1 MLPCHIIFIKI
12 IHHAYIYMYGNLKLT
27 GILFKRNVIVAPGF
41 DGGVEQFDFR
51 MSPGSYRSRS
61 VYRVGGECGN
71 SAKKR
76 EDCFMSA

>member
-1 MLPCHIIFIKI
+1 
-12 IHHAYIYMYGNLKLT
+12 MYGNIKLT

-61 VYRVGGECGN
+61 VNKVGGECGN
-71 SAKKR
+71 SAKKKQR
-76 EDCFMSA
+76 IFYGGKVMNMYFKWILWK